1 MKSKHKEKK
10 KINEAKEKQKITY
23 NGILMKITADL
34 STEILH
40 ARMEWHDTLKMIKEK
55 EKKKLTTKMTL
66 PNSKALIQIWRRNN
80 FLQISKS

>member
-1 MKSKHKEKK
+1 MNSNRNMPRNIKLMKNKHKEK

-40 ARMEWHDTLKMIKEK
+40 ARME
-55 EKKKLTTKMTL
+55 
-66 PNSKALIQIWRRNN
+66 
-80 FLQISKS
+80 

>member
-1 MKSKHKEKK
+1 MKNKHKEK

-55 EKKKLTTKMTL
+55 EKKAYNQNDT
-66 PNSKALIQIWRRNN
+66 A
-80 FLQISKS
+80 